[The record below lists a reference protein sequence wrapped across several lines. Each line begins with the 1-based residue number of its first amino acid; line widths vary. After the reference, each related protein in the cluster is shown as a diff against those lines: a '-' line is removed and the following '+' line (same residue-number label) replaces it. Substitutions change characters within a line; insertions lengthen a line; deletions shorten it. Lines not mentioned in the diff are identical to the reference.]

1 MQPSAGFADN
11 RFVFVVWRI
20 FTAFSQCATFIK
32 VVGQVKSRVVIRASL
47 RDVGHPVTTDVS
59 VIAEASN

>member
-20 FTAFSQCATFIK
+20 FTTIQP
-32 VVGQVKSRVVIRASL
+32 V
-47 RDVGHPVTTDVS
+47 RDLNQGCW
-59 VIAEASN
+59 AGEK